1 MLKMRRMKPI
11 KKTRNLR
18 SNYKCFFKKF
28 ILIRAGEEKEIAD
41 FFNELGS
48 DFSESDVNVN
58 ASKGSSKSKHLNVFI
73 SILSLFGSRG
83 EARER

>member
-1 MLKMRRMKPI
+1 MRRMKPI

-18 SNYKCFFKKF
+18 SNHKCFFKKF
-28 ILIRAGEEKEIAD
+28 ILLRAGEEKEIAD

-48 DFSESDVNVN
+48 DFSESDVNV
-58 ASKGSSKSKHLNVFI
+58 SKGSSKSKHLNVFI